1 MQTSLSATESLAA
14 SAYRLDE
21 ALWRRGR
28 NALWMLGLAAWA
40 ACVFGWATD
49 RYNFLGSYLVH
60 FMFFLSIG
68 WGALFFVMV
77 HHVTGATWS
86 VTLRRL
92 METIMITVAPVTL
105 LYLPVALG
113 LDVLYKWSS
122 PGFFDPHNAD
132 LAFKRAFF
140 SPPFFLIRASVY
152 LFVWGVLAFALY
164 RISVAQDDGDYREAT
179 ANARA
184 WSAPGLVILTVTV
197 TMAGVDWV
205 MSLDP
210 FWYSTIFGVYVFS
223 GGALSFIALLILIA
237 LALRAT
243 GHLREAIT
251 VEHYHDLGKWLFAL
265 TVWWAYIAFSQ
276 YMLIW
281 YANLPEETAFFHHRA
296 EGDWAYLSGLLVVG
310 RFLLPFLA
318 LMSRAA
324 KRNLTVLGAAAA
336 WTLVMHGMELHWL
349 ILPSVH
355 PHGFHLHWL
364 DLATFTGVGAVF
376 GLVFWYRLRSHPM
389 VPVGDLRLTAS
400 LQHQNM

>member
-1 MQTSLSATESLAA
+1 MPTTISAPQPQAA
-14 SAYRLDE
+14 SSYRLDE
-21 ALWRRGR
+21 SLWRRGR
-28 NALWMLGLAAWA
+28 NVLWAVGLAAWA
-40 ACVFGWATD
+40 ACLFGWATD

-60 FMFFLSIG
+60 FMFFLTIG
-68 WGALFFVMV
+68 WGAMFFVMV
-77 HHVTGATWS
+77 QHLTSATWS
-86 VTLRRL
+86 ITLRRL

-105 LYLPVALG
+105 LFLPVALG
-113 LDVLYKWSS
+113 LDVLYKWAD
-122 PGFFDPHNAD
+122 PGFFDPHNPD

-140 SPPFFLIRASVY
+140 NPPFFLIRAVVY
-152 LFVWGVLAFALY
+152 LFVWGVLAFVLY
-164 RISVAQDDGDYREAT
+164 RISVMQDEGDYRESVS
-179 ANARA
+179 NART
-184 WSAPGLVILTVTV
+184 WSAPGLLVLTITV

-223 GGALSFIALLILIA
+223 GGALAFIALLILVA
-237 LALRAT
+237 LGLRAA
-243 GHLREAIT
+243 GLLREVIT

-296 EGDWAYLSGLLVVG
+296 EGNWRHLSALLVIGHFLVP
-310 RFLLPFLA
+310 FLVLLP
-318 LMSRAA
+318 RAA
-324 KRNLTVLGAAAA
+324 KRNLTVLGLAAA
-336 WTLVMHGMELHWL
+336 WILVMHGMDLHWL

-364 DLATFTGVGAVF
+364 DLATFAGVGSLF

-389 VPVGDLRLTAS
+389 VPVGDLRLPAS
-400 LQHQNM
+400 IAHQNQ